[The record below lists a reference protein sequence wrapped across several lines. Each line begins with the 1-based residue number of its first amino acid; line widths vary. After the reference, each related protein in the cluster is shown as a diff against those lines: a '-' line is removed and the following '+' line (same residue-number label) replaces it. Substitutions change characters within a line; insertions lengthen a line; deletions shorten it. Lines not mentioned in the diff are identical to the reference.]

1 MIVKITGTDRL
12 DGYDNRQHLCVTVE
26 SPKAKGTLR
35 VHTMSTADRLRIE
48 GTLTLNGST
57 RQIHAGHAI
66 KNNGVWVGEANNYS
80 WTFESG
86 APSDK
91 AIALANQVIAE
102 VCKVAESEPA
112 FNWEMMN
119 AEKYYLEMDLERA
132 HDKIEELKLGML
144 AQQTLIGE
152 LEQKIRSY

>member
-1 MIVKITGTDRL
+1 MLVKITGTDRL
-12 DGYDNRQHLCVTVE
+12 DGYDQRQHLCVTVE
-26 SPKAKGTLR
+26 SPKAKGALR
-35 VHTMSTADRLRIE
+35 VHTMSTADRLRVE

-57 RQIHAGHAI
+57 RTMHAGHAV

-102 VCKVAESEPA
+102 VCRVAESEPA

-119 AEKYYLEMDLERA
+119 CEKYYLEIDLERA
-132 HDKIEELKLGML
+132 QEKIEALKLETL
-144 AQQTLIGE
+144 AQQTLIAE